1 MKYNNFFAAFNKYNY
16 SLCSAHMVL
25 TGNHML
31 WLAALRALADE

>member
-1 MKYNNFFAAFNKYNY
+1 MIFLAGFNKYKY
-16 SLCSAHMVL
+16 SLCSARMVL